1 LETMMASAK
10 QNDRDTGIG
19 RVRHCIVSG
28 VALGPA
34 DGVRF
39 VVGPD
44 GDIVPDI
51 LGKLPGRGLWV
62 RANANDISTAVE
74 KGKFARAARRP
85 VVASAGLA
93 EQVEDLLTKRC
104 IDLIALARRAGEA
117 VAGFE
122 KVRLRLR
129 GRTDSVL
136 VIARD
141 GADGGRE
148 KMKNFADGIPL
159 IETLRAAELGAAF
172 GREKTVHVALGD
184 GGLAEK
190 LQFEAQRLKGFRP
203 DGRNG
208 VTNDAEE

>member
-1 LETMMASAK
+1 MLASAK
-10 QNDRDTGIG
+10 QNDRDTEVG

-28 VALGPA
+28 AALGPG

-39 VVGPD
+39 VVGPN
-44 GDIVPDI
+44 GEVVPDI

-62 RANANDISTAVE
+62 RSSAQDISTAIA

-85 VVASAGLA
+85 VIVTDGLV
-93 EQVEDLLTKRC
+93 EQVERLLTKRC

-117 VAGFE
+117 VAGYE

-129 GRTDSVL
+129 GRTDAVV
-136 VIARD
+136 VIAYD
-141 GADGGRE
+141 GADGSRE

-159 IETLRAAELGAAF
+159 IECLRAEELGAAF

-203 DGRNG
+203 YGRNG